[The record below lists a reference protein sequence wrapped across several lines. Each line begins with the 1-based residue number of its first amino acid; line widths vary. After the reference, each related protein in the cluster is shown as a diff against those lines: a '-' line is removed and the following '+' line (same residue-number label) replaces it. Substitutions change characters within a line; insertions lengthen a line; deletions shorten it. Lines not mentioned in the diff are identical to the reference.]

1 MAFLAVSSRGVRWF
15 NLGPICRVSS
25 PRGAGY
31 RFSRLSQRSRGP
43 CYTTVYRPHLLLLL
57 HCTEHIRDR
66 LPSIPGSLPRV
77 PSRPSLFSES
87 VLACTAC
94 QALYGSNR
102 SRRRGPQTLCKHTDR
117 TLASTGAGS
126 QRGAGTA
133 EIRAKE
139 KNIRVKTGQDAVARL
154 VSFLHRPMAPS
165 ACFW

>member
-102 SRRRGPQTLCKHTDR
+102 SRRRGTPDPLQAHRPYLSFDGSRQSTGCGDSGNTSEGEKYPSQDR
-117 TLASTGAGS
+117 TG
-126 QRGAGTA
+126 R
-133 EIRAKE
+133 R
-139 KNIRVKTGQDAVARL
+139 
-154 VSFLHRPMAPS
+154 
-165 ACFW
+165 C

>member
-1 MAFLAVSSRGVRWF
+1 MDPSVVCPRHEERVTDSAAFLKD
-15 NLGPICRVSS
+15 
-25 PRGAGY
+25 RGA
-31 RFSRLSQRSRGP
+31 RVTPPFIVHTFSCFYIVQSTFATD
-43 CYTTVYRPHLLLLL
+43 C
-57 HCTEHIRDR
+57 
-66 LPSIPGSLPRV
+66 LPSRAPSLASLPALL
-77 PSRPSLFSES
+77 SSLKASWRARRAR
-87 VLACTAC
+87 LCTGATG
-94 QALYGSNR
+94 QGGG
-102 SRRRGPQTLCKHTDR
+102 GPQTLCKHTDR